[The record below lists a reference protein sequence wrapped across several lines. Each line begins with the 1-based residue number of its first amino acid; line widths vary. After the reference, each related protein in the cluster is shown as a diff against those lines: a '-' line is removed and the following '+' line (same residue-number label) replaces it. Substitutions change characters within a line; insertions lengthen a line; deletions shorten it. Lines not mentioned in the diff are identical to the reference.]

1 MGIVRGFL
9 MSIRPTSTISAVA
22 SLLLAIGCFV
32 EVSSSGS
39 STQTADGFGARLEAE
54 FALKTGGVGSTIRC
68 PSGVTGQEGNRFICS
83 GETSDGY
90 TLEIAVLERAGGA
103 FRWDVVESKPIR

>member
-1 MGIVRGFL
+1 
-9 MSIRPTSTISAVA
+9 MSTRLTATISALA
-22 SLLLAIGCFV
+22 SLLLTVGCFV

-39 STQTADGFGARLEAE
+39 STRTADEFGSRLEAE
-54 FALKTGGVGSTIRC
+54 FALKTGGVDSTIRC
-68 PSGVTGQEGNRFICS
+68 PSGLAGRAGNRFMCS

-90 TLEIAVLERAGGA
+90 TLEIAVLERGGDA

>member
-1 MGIVRGFL
+1 
-9 MSIRPTSTISAVA
+9 MSTRSIPTISALA
-22 SLLLAIGCFV
+22 IFLLAVGCFV
-32 EVSSSGS
+32 ETSSSGS
-39 STQTADGFGARLEAE
+39 SARSADELGSRVEAE

-68 PSGVTGQEGNRFICS
+68 ASGITGRVGNRFMCS

>member
-1 MGIVRGFL
+1 
-9 MSIRPTSTISAVA
+9 MSTRPTPAISALA
-22 SLLLAIGCFV
+22 CLLLTVGLTVGCFV

-39 STQTADGFGARLEAE
+39 STPAAAELGSRIEAE
-54 FALKTGGVGSTIRC
+54 FALKTGGVNSTIRC
-68 PSGVTGQEGNRFICS
+68 PSGLAGRQGNRLMCS

-90 TLEIAVLERAGGA
+90 TLEIAVLERGGDD

>member
-1 MGIVRGFL
+1 
-9 MSIRPTSTISAVA
+9 MSTRLTPTISALA
-22 SLLLAIGCFV
+22 SLLLTLGCFV

-39 STQTADGFGARLEAE
+39 STRTADEFGSRLEAE

-68 PSGVTGQEGNRFICS
+68 ASGITGREGNRFMCS

-90 TLEIAVLERAGGA
+90 TLEIAVLERAGGD

>member
-1 MGIVRGFL
+1 
-9 MSIRPTSTISAVA
+9 MSTRPTPTISALA
-22 SLLLAIGCFV
+22 SLLLAVGCFV

-39 STQTADGFGARLEAE
+39 STRTADEFGSRLEAE

-68 PSGVTGQEGNRFICS
+68 PSGITGREGNRFMCS

-90 TLEIAVLERAGGA
+90 TLEIAVLERGGDA
-103 FRWDVVESKPIR
+103 FRWDVVESKLIR

>member
-1 MGIVRGFL
+1 
-9 MSIRPTSTISAVA
+9 MSTRPTPTIFALA
-22 SLLLAIGCFV
+22 SLLLAVGCFV

-39 STQTADGFGARLEAE
+39 STRTSDDFGLRLEGE
-54 FALKTGGVGSTIRC
+54 FALKTGGVDSTIQC
-68 PSGVTGQEGNRFICS
+68 PSGLTGRKGNRFMCS

-90 TLEIAVLERAGGA
+90 TLEIAVLERGDDA

>member
-1 MGIVRGFL
+1 MSTRL
-9 MSIRPTSTISAVA
+9 MLTICALA
-22 SLLLAIGCFV
+22 SLLLTVGCFV

-39 STQTADGFGARLEAE
+39 STRSADEFGSRLEAE
-54 FALKTGGVGSTIRC
+54 FALKTGGVNLTIRC
-68 PSGVTGQEGNRFICS
+68 PSGLAGRAGNRFMCS

-90 TLEIAVLERAGGA
+90 TLEIAVLERGGDA

>member
-1 MGIVRGFL
+1 
-9 MSIRPTSTISAVA
+9 MSTRPIPTISSLAI
-22 SLLLAIGCFV
+22 LLLAVGCFV

-39 STQTADGFGARLEAE
+39 STQSADDLSSRVEAE

-68 PSGVTGQEGNRFICS
+68 PSGITGREGNRFMCS

-90 TLEIAVLERAGGA
+90 TLEIAVLERGGDR

>member
-1 MGIVRGFL
+1 
-9 MSIRPTSTISAVA
+9 MSTRPIPMISALA
-22 SLLLAIGCFV
+22 SLLLAVGCFV

-39 STQTADGFGARLEAE
+39 STPTADEFGSRLEAE

-68 PSGVTGQEGNRFICS
+68 PSGLIGREGNRFMCN

-90 TLEIAVLERAGGA
+90 TLVIAVLERGGGD

>member
-1 MGIVRGFL
+1 
-9 MSIRPTSTISAVA
+9 MSTRLTATISALA
-22 SLLLAIGCFV
+22 SLLLTVGCFV

-39 STQTADGFGARLEAE
+39 STRTADEFGSRLEAE
-54 FALKTGGVGSTIRC
+54 FALKTGGVNLTIRC
-68 PSGVTGQEGNRFICS
+68 PSGLAGRAGNRFMCS

-90 TLEIAVLERAGGA
+90 TLEIAVLERGGDA